1 MTKTHLITLAAIVI
15 LGFVS
20 FGQATELIVNGGF
33 ESGLSSWTAFW
44 GTGIQATLT
53 TYPHTGL
60 HYAYL
65 TGNNSSGGIY
75 QNVTI
80 PANASIATLSFWW
93 NVSSEETSSTTIYDD
108 FYVILY
114 DSSGINQ
121 LAHVKTLS
129 NLDKGV
135 AGAYQQVIYDLMA
148 YRGLTISLRMNG
160 QNDATLNTTFRID
173 DVSVSVTTAT
183 CSYSLNPYSASP
195 GSDSGSGSFNV
206 IAGSGCTWSA
216 SSDATSWLHTNS
228 SGSGNGTVNYTY
240 DANPNTTSR
249 IGHIIVGGQT
259 FTVTQIGGGITVPIT
274 QDFIPVGRNNRPA
287 YPLTV
292 NYITI
297 HDTDNTTPGANALM
311 HANYLKNPDQGGIC
325 SDGSGMPNNPDCPK
339 SWHFTVD
346 DHEIYQHLPLNENG
360 WHAGDGLNGPGNRQ
374 SIGIEICM
382 NSDGNRAQAEE
393 NAAWLTAKV
402 LNDLNLSLDRVK
414 QHNYWSGKNCPSVLR
429 GRIGGWEGF
438 LARVAFYMGQSP
450 PTDTTLPMVNLTSP
464 NSGTFTVGS
473 QMTISATASD
483 ASGISRCAYS
493 LVKGGSTV
501 LGIIYQNSD
510 GDGMVTSYNWT
521 IPATFNG
528 YTINGTDYQI
538 FVAAWD
544 ASPNHNSNG
553 ALSSGYITLQPVDT
567 MPDQFTFT
575 AQTGVALN
583 TTITSNTITVSGIN
597 AAASITITGGTY
609 SINGGA
615 YTSATGTVN
624 NGNTVTV
631 RQTSSGSYS
640 STTNATL
647 TIGGVSGTFS
657 VTTQSAPVDTTP
669 DQFTFTAQTGV
680 TLNTTITS
688 NTITV
693 SGINAAASITI
704 TGGTYSINGGAYTSA
719 TGTVNNGNTVTVR
732 QTSSCSYLSTTNATL
747 TIGGVSGTFS
757 VTTQSAPVDITP
769 PAITITSPLNN
780 ATVTSANLPVSGMAS
795 DSGCGNNGVSSVTV
809 NGVSA
814 SGGTVSGSDTA
825 YWNATITLSPGANP
839 ITVVAKDTLNNSS
852 QQQITVTYTP
862 PDTEPVLS
870 PMTVDLNHDGI
881 VNFIDFAILA
891 NHWMDDTCSEPDWC
905 EGSDFDKNGIV
916 DIDDLQIFTE
926 FWLWP
931 VADIDM
937 DGAVNFTDYA
947 IFANHWMDD
956 TCCDPNWCEGTDFDH
971 SGSVD
976 MLDLATFVGYWLEG
990 N

>member
-631 RQTSSGSYS
+631 RQTSS
-640 STTNATL
+640 
-647 TIGGVSGTFS
+647 
-657 VTTQSAPVDTTP
+657 
-669 DQFTFTAQTGV
+669 
-680 TLNTTITS
+680 
-688 NTITV
+688 
-693 SGINAAASITI
+693 
-704 TGGTYSINGGAYTSA
+704 
-719 TGTVNNGNTVTVR
+719 
-732 QTSSCSYLSTTNATL
+732 CSYLSTTNATL